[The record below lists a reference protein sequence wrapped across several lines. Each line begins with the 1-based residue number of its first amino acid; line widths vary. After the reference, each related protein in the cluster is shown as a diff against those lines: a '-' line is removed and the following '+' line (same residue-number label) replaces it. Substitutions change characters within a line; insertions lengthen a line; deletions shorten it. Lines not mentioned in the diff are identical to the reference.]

1 MIIALC
7 GYMGAGKS
15 TVGKYLANLLYTPFV
30 DLDEYICKRTGKS
43 IPEIFSESGEN
54 AFRAMEQQCLQELVC
69 RYGGGCPGS
78 SDSAVEVQMPSEMV
92 SKGLEEEFEV
102 LNNGYDA
109 EQVTCVLSVGG
120 GTPTNPACAQ
130 LLRTR
135 TLCFYLKASLES
147 LQKRLWKN
155 HSQRPLLAGKNKE
168 ELYDYVAAM
177 MAQREPAYLACSHH
191 VIHAENK
198 SLATIAL
205 EIANF

>member
-15 TVGKYLANLLYTPFV
+15 TVGKYLADLLYAPFV
-30 DLDEYICKRTGKS
+30 DLDEYICKRAGKS
-43 IPEIFSESGEN
+43 IPEIFAEAGEDG
-54 AFRAMEQQCLQELVC
+54 FRAMEQQCLQELIC
-69 RYGGGCPGS
+69 KYGGGCPGS
-78 SDSAVEVQMPSEMV
+78 SDSAVEI
-92 SKGLEEEFEV
+92 
-102 LNNGYDA
+102 LNNECDA

-130 LLRTR
+130 LLLTR
-135 TLCFYLKASLES
+135 TLCFYLKGSLES

-155 HSQRPLLAGKNKE
+155 HSQRPLLSGKSKE

-177 MAQREPAYLACSHH
+177 IAQREPAYLACSHH
-191 VIHAENK
+191 VVHAENK

>member
-1 MIIALC
+1 
-7 GYMGAGKS
+7 MGAGKS
-15 TVGKYLANLLYTPFV
+15 TVGKYLAHLLYAPFV
-30 DLDEYICKRTGKS
+30 DLDEYICKRAGKS

-54 AFRAMEQQCLQELVC
+54 AFRFLEQQCLQELIC
-69 RYGGGCPGS
+69 KYGGGCPGS
-78 SDSAVEVQMPSEMV
+78 SDSAVEILNSEC
-92 SKGLEEEFEV
+92 E
-102 LNNGYDA
+102 A

-130 LLRTR
+130 LLRTG

-177 MAQREPAYLACSHH
+177 MAQREPAYLACSHQ
-191 VIHAENK
+191 VVHAENK